1 MFRDQ
6 DDVILKAKP
15 PPPAP
20 KNRNVAQMKFDFDSP
35 VSDTK
40 DEPEQKFNQTQKN
53 YFFGKLK
60 NSTIAEVADEEDED

>member
-1 MFRDQ
+1 
-6 DDVILKAKP
+6 
-15 PPPAP
+15 
-20 KNRNVAQMKFDFDSP
+20 MKFDFDSP